1 MQYMKLTR
9 LRRKEV
15 KEGSKSVLI
24 DWPRML
30 DSPVMIEE
38 DFRWIYGKD
47 TSEMLTKKWTPEMA
61 SKVKTYGLKQVSC
74 GEDSE

>member
-1 MQYMKLTR
+1 MQYMKSTTR

-30 DSPVMIEE
+30 DSPVMVRVCMSFELLE
-38 DFRWIYGKD
+38 
-47 TSEMLTKKWTPEMA
+47 
-61 SKVKTYGLKQVSC
+61 
-74 GEDSE
+74 